1 MEQIIAGAIASA
13 IATGVVVILAGI
25 GEVMT
30 QRTGVMN
37 LGIEGMM
44 SIGAL
49 TGIMVVNIEGTSAWL
64 GMGAAMAAGL
74 VAGVFF
80 AVVTVSF
87 RADQVIA
94 GLGFTF
100 LANGLT
106 GQIGRSYV
114 GYPAPARLTP
124 IEIPYLSD
132 LPYIGRALFSHNLVV
147 YIACILLP
155 LAAYYLLF
163 KTRHGLHIRAAGQNP
178 EAADAHGIHV
188 NRLRFFYVTIGGV
201 LAAAAGAYMSLFLVP
216 SWSAGMAAGRGWIAI
231 ALVIFANWNPV
242 YLVLG
247 GIVFGAAN
255 SLSYVVQIQGWG
267 IPSAV
272 LFMLPYL
279 LTLTLMLVSTLMRE
293 RKGIEKTGIGP
304 AALMRPFYRE

>member
-1 MEQIIAGAIASA
+1 VEQIVAGAIASA

-25 GEVMT
+25 GEVMG

-49 TGIMVVNIEGTSAWL
+49 AGVIVVNIEGTNVWL
-64 GMGAAMAAGL
+64 GVAAAVVAGL
-74 VAGVFF
+74 VAGVVF
-80 AVVTVSF
+80 ALITVSF
-87 RADQVIA
+87 RANQVIA
-94 GLGFTF
+94 GLAFTF

-106 GQIGRSYV
+106 GQIGIPYV
-114 GYPAPARLTP
+114 GYPTPTRLTP
-124 IEIPYLSD
+124 VDIPILSD
-132 LPYIGRALFSHNLVV
+132 LPYLGRILFSHNLIV
-147 YIACILLP
+147 YFACILLP
-155 LAAYYLLF
+155 IVAYYLLF
-163 KTRHGLHIRAAGQNP
+163 KTRHGLQIRAAGQNP

-188 NRLRFFYVTIGGV
+188 NRLRFFYVMIGSA
-201 LAAAAGAYMSLFLVP
+201 LAALAGAYLTLSLVP
-216 SWSAGMAAGRGWIAI
+216 SWTAGMAAGRGWIAI

-255 SLSYVVQIQGWG
+255 SLSYVVQIQGWK
-267 IPSAV
+267 IPSSF

-279 LTLTLMLVSTLMRE
+279 LTLALMLISSLMRD
-293 RKGIEKTGIGP
+293 RQGIEKTGIGP